1 MPIKDRNLTPGT
13 ILSANYK
20 KQVYTCTLVETE
32 EGPRY
37 ELESGKRFK
46 SPSAAGSA
54 VMNGTACNGWAFWSL
69 QGDEANAPARE
80 PKVKAVKAAKAAPAA
95 SKTML
100 QVKKLRK
107 QDGAPEG
114 ETRWY
119 CSACQDGFLFPKNTT
134 PAACPQG
141 HPRVVADESDT
152 AGLTEAEAE

>member
-46 SPSAAGSA
+46 SPSAAGSE
-54 VMNGTACNGWAFWSL
+54 VMNGTACNGWAFWSR
-69 QGDEANAPARE
+69 GAEDGEAETAQE
-80 PKVKAVKAAKAAPAA
+80 PKVAVQRTKAT
-95 SKTML
+95 KTKL
-100 QVKKLRK
+100 LVQVKKARK

-114 ETRWY
+114 MVSWF
-119 CSACQDGFLFPKNTT
+119 CSACQDGFQLAKNETPK
-134 PAACPQG
+134 ACPEG
-141 HPRVVADESDT
+141 HPRQVEDELEPP
-152 AGLTEAEAE
+152 AGLTEAAAE